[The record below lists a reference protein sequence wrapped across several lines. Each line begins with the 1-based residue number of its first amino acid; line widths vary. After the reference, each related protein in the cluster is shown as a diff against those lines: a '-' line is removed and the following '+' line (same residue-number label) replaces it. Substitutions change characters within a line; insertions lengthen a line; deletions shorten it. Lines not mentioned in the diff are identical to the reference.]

1 MGDSGRKMSALSLML
16 LDRRKYSCSV
26 IARDGV
32 PKQARDCFAYAR
44 NDVVSIRDT
53 SDGQRSAGF
62 TLVEILLAVAILGII
77 VVMVYGSLWTV
88 TRTVGDARERME
100 LYQTARGLLW
110 RMSGELS
117 SAFVSEEMDFVA
129 VKSSE
134 LNSTDTCRLSF
145 SSTTGGFGQDGKDI
159 GRIEYY
165 LSEGILYKAVDGKTF
180 PVVEDVDSFSL
191 RYFDGGQW
199 QEGWDSKPGGKLPET
214 VEMNLE
220 LEGEIFST
228 AVSIPLAGRSGVGV
242 VR

>member
-1 MGDSGRKMSALSLML
+1 MSALSLML
-16 LDRRKYSCSV
+16 LNRRKYSCSV

-32 PKQARDCFAYAR
+32 LKQTRDCFAYAR
-44 NDVVSIRDT
+44 NDVASIRDT
-53 SDGQRSAGF
+53 RYRARKTSARQRSGGF
-62 TLVEILLAVAILGII
+62 TLVEILLAVAVLGII

-110 RMSGELS
+110 RMSSELS
-117 SAFVSEEMDFVA
+117 NAFVSEEMDFVA
-129 VKSSE
+129 LKSDKP
-134 LNSTDTCRLSF
+134 NSTDTCRLSF
-145 SSTTGGFGQDGKDI
+145 SSTSGGFGQDGKDI

-191 RYFDGGQW
+191 LYFDGGQW
-199 QEGWDSKPGGKLPET
+199 QESWDSKPGGKLPET

-220 LEGEIFST
+220 LKGEIFST
-228 AVSIPLAGRSGVGV
+228 AVSIPLAAGAGV
-242 VR
+242 VK